1 MSAEPGA
8 AADAEDQPATK
19 RFVSSMIKLSE
30 MRLRDELK
38 PILPLSEQAISSKIE
53 SAIRSL
59 KSDLEREHEQQD
71 RDKYYKQSEL
81 WLNRIVAA
89 AVAFVISIVFTTTFS
104 QCSELHSRITT
115 LELKKCPP
123 LPPNTNS

>member
-71 RDKYYKQSEL
+71 RDKYDKQSEL
-81 WLNRIVAA
+81 WLNRIIAPPISSL
-89 AVAFVISIVFTTTFS
+89 ISIMITPTFY
-104 QCSELHSRITT
+104 QPTQ
-115 LELKKCPP
+115 
-123 LPPNTNS
+123 